1 MPKYYETAA
10 HVIAASVALPVV
22 DILAVALK
30 FKVRRIQK
38 QPLKADDWSLV
49 PATLLTLAIG
59 IVLSYGATHHH
70 AIGWPLE
77 IPPDSKGGPA
87 RSATEQEM
95 LARKVQYV
103 FLLLYPLAIGSTKA
117 SLLFLYRRIFTINR
131 RTRVIIV
138 FTIALV
144 GAWMA
149 AFFFAELFQC
159 STKFWA
165 NWGSSHDIQTQCNK
179 TTMIIFSVC
188 LTDFLFDLTILIM
201 PIPLKIGVL
210 SIFLLGIVFVH
221 SSSLACGNP
230 LIGHSTVTASL
241 VRLALLIPRVFSL
254 EDTDA
259 SHRFVSLTTSLY
271 WGMVEAGVGI
281 FVACLPTL
289 QFLFRKNKWRA
300 LFGLTATTPPSSAG
314 LSISRSSKFKLSS
327 NPAIQVDRTVDV
339 TYANVD
345 SNPIL
350 MKNQNWVHNNRS
362 EGGLDDIEMQD
373 DIFEVHR
380 R

>member
-49 PATLLTLAIG
+49 PAT
-59 IVLSYGATHHH
+59 
-70 AIGWPLE
+70 
-77 IPPDSKGGPA
+77 
-87 RSATEQEM
+87 
-95 LARKVQYV
+95 VQYV

-138 FTIALV
+138 TTIALV

-201 PIPLKIGVL
+201 PIPLIWQLRLSTGKKIGVL
-210 SIFLLGIVFVH
+210 SIFLLGIV
-221 SSSLACGNP
+221 
-230 LIGHSTVTASL
+230 TVTASL

>member
-1 MPKYYETAA
+1 MPKHYETAA

-49 PATLLTLAIG
+49 PATFFTSAIG
-59 IVLSYGATHHH
+59 IVLSYGATNHH

-77 IPPDSKGGPA
+77 IPPDSEGGPT
-87 RSATEQEM
+87 RPATEQEM

-103 FLLLYPLAIGSTKA
+103 FLLLYPLAIGSTKT
-117 SLLFLYRRIFTINR
+117 SLLFLYRRIFTISR
-131 RTRVIIV
+131 RTRVTIV
-138 FTIALV
+138 TTIALV

-165 NWGSSHDIQTQCNK
+165 DWGSSHDIQTQCNK

-201 PIPLKIGVL
+201 PIPLIWQLSLSTGKKIGVL
-210 SIFLLGIVFVH
+210 STFLLGIF
-221 SSSLACGNP
+221 
-230 LIGHSTVTASL
+230 TVTASL
-241 VRLALLIPRVFSL
+241 IRLALLIPRIFSL
-254 EDTDA
+254 EKTNA
-259 SHRFVSLTTSLY
+259 SHRLVSITTSLY

-289 QFLFRKNKWRA
+289 QFLFRRNKWRA
-300 LFGLTATTPPSSAG
+300 LFRLTATATPSSAG
-314 LSISRSSKFKLSS
+314 VSISRSPRFKLAS
-327 NPAIQVDRTVDV
+327 NSAIQVDRTVDI
-339 TYANVD
+339 TYVNVD

-350 MKNQNWVHNNRS
+350 MRNQIWVYNNRGQGVL
-362 EGGLDDIEMQD
+362 EDIEMQD